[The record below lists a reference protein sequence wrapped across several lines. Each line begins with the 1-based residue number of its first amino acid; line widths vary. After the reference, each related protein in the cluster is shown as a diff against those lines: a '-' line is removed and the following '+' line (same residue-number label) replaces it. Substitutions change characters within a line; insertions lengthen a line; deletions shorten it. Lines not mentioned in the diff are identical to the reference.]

1 MRKLKLSMET
11 KYESGFS
18 LYTPHSGVTC
28 TEVPISLSLSLSL
41 SLALKPFFLGL
52 KNEESRRDR
61 RGSEEDGVV
70 FQAFFFLKGFLSTA
84 NSKPAQCLHGVV

>member
-41 SLALKPFFLGL
+41 ALKL
-52 KNEESRRDR
+52 
-61 RGSEEDGVV
+61 
-70 FQAFFFLKGFLSTA
+70 FFFWVLKMRNWGGIGGEARRTVSFFKRFSF
-84 NSKPAQCLHGVV
+84 